1 MTLSMMHILYDVLQY
16 NARTVKLFEIKQSY
30 IMLKLW

>member
-1 MTLSMMHILYDVLQY
+1 MALSMMHILYDVLQY
-16 NARTVKLFEIKQSY
+16 NVRTVKLFKIKQSY